1 MRCRDGL
8 CTDIDVRF
16 SQVVVH
22 EAEKPSLV
30 QKASKDLASAAVL
43 SLGQPGPRQWAEVQ
57 P

>member
-30 QKASKDLASAAVL
+30 QKASKDLASAG
-43 SLGQPGPRQWAEVQ
+43 GQFFH
-57 P
+57 